1 MIGLQADSR
10 AFANCSCLES
20 REDRDSCLLALA
32 LVARERTRDDAAAL
46 AMGLSGSSTDL

>member
-10 AFANCSCLES
+10 AFANCSCLET
-20 REDRDSCLLALA
+20 REDSCLLALA
-32 LVARERTRDDAAAL
+32 LVARERTRDDAEAL